1 MYADSPVRSGSVA
14 KNRDL
19 REPLVPANETEMRC
33 RGEVAEDG
41 AWPAGL
47 DSRKEAA
54 LKRKIG
60 VPDRIYP
67 AVHSMQATIRDTN
80 ADGVVREPAVAQLV
94 ERQHAPLLAR
104 AAGDAH
110 IRATVEFVG
119 LSPMNSTVGG

>member
-19 REPLVPANETEMRC
+19 REPLV
-33 RGEVAEDG
+33 
-41 AWPAGL
+41 
-47 DSRKEAA
+47 
-54 LKRKIG
+54 G